1 MFEANFYFR
10 TQRIEYCV
18 SPSLNLIITH
28 IKDRNN
34 SNSNYFSHV
43 NIYYH
48 DNIRKIT
55 LEYVLTKEILD
66 ITQDYNELLMNI
78 NRIFAENIDNYIK
91 NKEDFQKW
99 LNQQNTY

>member
-1 MFEANFYFR
+1 MFEANFYFGI
-10 TQRIEYCV
+10 QRIEHCV
-18 SPSLNLIITH
+18 SPSLNWIIAH

-43 NIYYH
+43 NIYYY

-55 LEYVLTKEILD
+55 LQYVLTKEILD
-66 ITQDYNELLMNI
+66 ITQDYNLLLVTI

-91 NKEDFQKW
+91 TRRTFKND
-99 LNQQNTY
+99 